1 MLLLLS
7 LVFSFS
13 LFASDL
19 EELAYSPK
27 WTRLLHYK
35 KTLTGNYLSQADGKD
50 FFLHPNGKN
59 NPLEELKYSI
69 ELFSQK
75 LNPVDGDPACEFPA
89 RFKWLNRSL
98 GNPWKVNFS
107 RCEKY
112 ISFFSKLAA
121 RRASI
126 IFSSY
131 YLGNPNSAFGHTF
144 IRLSRYDD
152 REETEMLDYGINY
165 AAEARAS
172 NPFSYAIKGLFG
184 GFVGRFTAMPYYYK
198 IREYSDAEFRDLWS
212 YELKLNI
219 EQVLEMVDHVWE
231 LGKTHF
237 DYFYFHENCSYH
249 LLSVIEAVAPEY
261 DLTSNYS
268 LFTIPADTIRLLKEK
283 NLVTEGKRRE
293 STYSRLMRRSEGLS
307 QESLNTAKN
316 IALNSNEAKHVLKNQ
331 DQEKSASILDVAI
344 EAFDYYNSKEILSEK
359 AEAKQQKF
367 ALLSARAQNP
377 VITQDN
383 DSDKQLHDSP
393 ALSHAPT
400 RMSYSGGYEKKHG
413 SEFRFEFRAALHDLL
428 DPLQGSL
435 KEGELEMAKFALNYK
450 QKEYGNSQLIVE
462 SLSLLNLKNYQEQ
475 NFWAT
480 PLSWEI
486 ELGMRQID
494 RMNCFDCPAP
504 LFSGSVGNSLLLM
517 DKRLLIALLFNGEIN
532 LQNYFIHG
540 YRVGIGPKIMTRLN
554 LTEKWMMG
562 VNAFHHTN
570 TFRLNELL
578 SNHEFH
584 SEVELRYHFGTDLS
598 FFSKFGILEM
608 DSSWRNRSEF
618 GLRYFY

>member
-1 MLLLLS
+1 MLLFLS
-7 LVFSFS
+7 LFFSLS

-19 EELAYSPK
+19 EELSYSTK
-27 WTRLLHYK
+27 WLRLLHYK
-35 KTLTGNYLSQADGKD
+35 KTLTGNYQSQADGKD
-50 FFLHPNGKN
+50 FFLHPEGKD

-69 ELFSQK
+69 ELFSRK
-75 LNPVDGDPACEFPA
+75 MNPVDGDPACKFPA
-89 RFKWLNRSL
+89 RLKWLNHSL
-98 GNPWKVNFS
+98 GNPWNIDFS

-112 ISFFSKLAA
+112 LSFFTKLAA

-184 GFVGRFTAMPYYYK
+184 GFVGKFTAIPYYYK

-212 YELKLNI
+212 YELKLNMK
-219 EQVLEMVDHVWE
+219 QVLEMVDHVWE
-231 LGKTHF
+231 LGRTHF
-237 DYFYFHENCSYH
+237 DYYYFHENCSYH

-268 LFTIPADTIRLLKEK
+268 VFTIPADTVRLLKEK
-283 NLVTEGKRRE
+283 NLISEGKRRE

-307 QESLNTAKN
+307 QESLNIAKH
-316 IALNSNEAKHVLKNQ
+316 IALNPSEANDFLQTQ
-331 DQEKSASILDVAI
+331 DQDSAASILDVAI
-344 EAFDYYNSKEILSEK
+344 EAFDYYNSEEILSDKTET
-359 AEAKQQKF
+359 KQRKF
-367 ALLSARAQNP
+367 PLLSARAQNP
-377 VITQDN
+377 VITQDKKTDN
-383 DSDKQLHDSP
+383 RLHDSP

-400 RMSYSGGYEKKHG
+400 RISFSGGHEKMHG
-413 SEFRFEFRAALHDLL
+413 SEVRLEYRAALHDLL

-435 KEGELEMAKFALNYK
+435 KGGELEMAKFALNYK
-450 QKEYGNSQLIVE
+450 QKEYGKSQLILE
-462 SLSLLNLKNYQEQ
+462 SLSILNLKNYPEQ
-475 NFWAT
+475 NFWAS

-486 ELGMRQID
+486 ELGMKQID
-494 RMNCFDCPAP
+494 RMDCFDCPAP
-504 LFSGSVGNSLLLM
+504 LFLSSFGNSLLLM
-517 DKRLLIALLFNGEIN
+517 EKKLLLALLFNGEIN
-532 LQNYFIHG
+532 FQNYFQHG
-540 YRVGIGPKIMTRLN
+540 YRVGIGPKFVSRFN
-554 LTEKWMMG
+554 FTEKWMLGMS
-562 VNAFHHTN
+562 AFHHSN
-570 TFRLNELL
+570 TFKLNKLL

-584 SEVELRYHFGTDLS
+584 SEVELRYHFGTDFS
-598 FFSKFGILEM
+598 FFSKFGVNEI

>member
-7 LVFSFS
+7 LFFSVS

-19 EELAYSPK
+19 EELAHSPK
-27 WTRLLHYK
+27 WLRLLHYK
-35 KTLTGNYLSQADGKD
+35 KTFTGNYQSQADGKD
-50 FFLHPNGKN
+50 FFLHPNGKDD
-59 NPLEELKYSI
+59 PLGELKHSI

-75 LNPVDGDPACEFPA
+75 MNPVDGDPACEFPA
-89 RFKWLNRSL
+89 RFKWINHSL
-98 GNPWKVNFS
+98 GNPWKIDFS

-112 ISFFSKLAA
+112 VSFFSKLAA

-144 IRLSRYDD
+144 IRLSRYDNL
-152 REETEMLDYGINY
+152 EETEMLDYGINY

-184 GFVGRFTAMPYYYK
+184 GFVGRFAAIPYYYK

-212 YELKLNI
+212 YELKLDMK
-219 EQVLEMVDHVWE
+219 QVLEMVDHVWE

-249 LLSVIEAVAPEY
+249 LLSVIEAVAPEH
-261 DLTSNYS
+261 DLTSNYTV
-268 LFTIPADTIRLLKEK
+268 FTIPADTIRLLKEK
-283 NLVTEGKRRE
+283 NLISEGKRRE
-293 STYSRLMRRSEGLS
+293 STYSRLMRRSDGLS
-307 QESLNTAKN
+307 QESLNM
-316 IALNSNEAKHVLKNQ
+316 AKHIAFNPSEANLVLKEQ
-331 DQEKSASILDVAI
+331 KPEKSASILDVAI
-344 EAFDYYNSKEILSEK
+344 EAFDYYNSKEILSDK
-359 AEAKQQKF
+359 DEAKQRKF

-377 VITQDN
+377 VITEDQET
-383 DSDKQLHDSP
+383 DKRLNDSP

-400 RMSYSGGYEKKHG
+400 RVSYSGGYEKKHG
-413 SEFRFEFRAALHDLL
+413 SEIRLEYRASLHDLL

-435 KEGELEMAKFALNYK
+435 KEGELEMAKFALIYK
-450 QKEYGNSQLIVE
+450 QKKYSRSQLIVE
-462 SLSLLNLKNYQEQ
+462 SLSILNLKNYQEQ
-475 NFWAT
+475 NFWAS

-486 ELGMRQID
+486 ELGMKQIE

-504 LFSGSVGNSLLLM
+504 LFSGSFGNSLLLM
-517 DKRLLIALLFNGEIN
+517 NKKLLLALLFNGEIN
-532 LQNYFIHG
+532 LQNYFDHG
-540 YRVGIGPKIMTRLN
+540 YRVGIGPKFVTRLN
-554 LTEKWMMG
+554 LSERWMMG
-562 VNAFHHTN
+562 MSAFHHTN
-570 TFRLNELL
+570 TFELNKLL

-584 SEVELRYHFGTDLS
+584 SEVEVRYHFGTDFSL
-598 FFSKFGILEM
+598 FSKFGIFEI
-608 DSSWRNRSEF
+608 DSDWRNRSEL